1 MSKPRFNSN
10 VYYLQNTA
18 ECRSCQCTSC
28 LPGRMGLPWSNSAKM
43 QPTDHMSTAG
53 LYLVDPSSSSGG
65 LWSSITSDQTSFCKW
80 GNFEG
85 KTQRFFWACVWHN
98 STNPKIRPYLYHKV
112 MTRFVSGCSLLKD
125 LASPKSASFRFP
137 LLSIRRL
144 EPTMKTGMGST
155 EHVDACHWEVSKC
168 LQSCAM
174 HYRIWVS
181 PQNKFMQELCGW
193 ANSSHMDA
201 LHLNNPNVQKYGLC
215 KLGVPLRIMCI
226 MVKEVCY
233 WLKKPT
239 TATFTLLTVQ
249 QSFDYLWCK
258 NSKSCTPFMSR
269 CSTWLTWQ

>member
-98 STNPKIRPYLYHKV
+98 STIQRSDPTCTTKWWPGLSVVAHYWKILLAQNQPASGFHCCQSGGWSLPWRQSWDQQNMLMLVTERYPSVYNPVLCTTESECH
-112 MTRFVSGCSLLKD
+112 LKTSSRKNCVVG
-125 LASPKSASFRFP
+125 LTA
-137 LLSIRRL
+137 
-144 EPTMKTGMGST
+144 
-155 EHVDACHWEVSKC
+155 V
-168 LQSCAM
+168 
-174 HYRIWVS
+174 IW
-181 PQNKFMQELCGW
+181 MLC
-193 ANSSHMDA
+193 
-201 LHLNNPNVQKYGLC
+201 
-215 KLGVPLRIMCI
+215 I
-226 MVKEVCY
+226 
-233 WLKKPT
+233 
-239 TATFTLLTVQ
+239 
-249 QSFDYLWCK
+249 
-258 NSKSCTPFMSR
+258 
-269 CSTWLTWQ
+269 